1 MVAQKFAP
9 QVAASSRVSSVSAGA
24 EGTIPYCARK
34 AMASSASAE
43 PPTATYSGTANSP
56 SVSVRS
62 GANAPSSAV
71 IRPPSKALRMAS

>member
-1 MVAQKFAP
+1 MAAQKFAP
-9 QVAASSRVSSVSAGA
+9 QVAASSRVSSVSAGSA
-24 EGTIPYCARK
+24 GTIPYCARK

-43 PPTATYSGTANSP
+43 PPTATYSGMGEFAQRQRA
-56 SVSVRS
+56 V